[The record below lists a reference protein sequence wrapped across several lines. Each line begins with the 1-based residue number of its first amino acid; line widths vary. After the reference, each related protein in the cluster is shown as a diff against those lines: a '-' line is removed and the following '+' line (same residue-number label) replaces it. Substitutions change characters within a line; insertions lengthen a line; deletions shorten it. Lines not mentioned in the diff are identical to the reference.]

1 MTSRYAIFDI
11 TGITR
16 RLSSLGEFET
26 FEDAW
31 DYIYEHF
38 EDDKFQDLM
47 VDTAE
52 RKYWELA

>member
-1 MTSRYAIFDI
+1 MTYAIFDI

-31 DYIYEHF
+31 DYICEHF
-38 EDDKFQDLM
+38 DDDKHQDLM

-52 RKYWELA
+52 RKYWELV

>member
-1 MTSRYAIFDI
+1 MTYAIFDI

-16 RLSSLGEFET
+16 RLSSLGTFET

-31 DYIYEHF
+31 DYICEHF
-38 EDDKFQDLM
+38 AEDEFQDLM

-52 RKYWELA
+52 RKFWELA